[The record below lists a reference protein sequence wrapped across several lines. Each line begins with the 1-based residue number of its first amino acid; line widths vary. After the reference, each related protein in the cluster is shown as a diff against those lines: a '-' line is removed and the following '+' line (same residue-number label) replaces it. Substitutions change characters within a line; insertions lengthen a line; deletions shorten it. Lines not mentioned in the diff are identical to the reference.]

1 MFDDRQWNSAGV
13 RGGRREEASLFENAR
28 LHFFPAERVDQP
40 LHTRTEFVVAV
51 SGLIKDAQDRFHRGQ
66 QQLTRRKG
74 LQRQR
79 WMRIGT
85 QTASDKNSETCF
97 DLTVVADSFGG
108 DHADI
113 VEHRLAAVGGAAG
126 EVDLELAGHALRDW
140 IAEEVLE
147 RRFSPLGDVED
158 LVRAGSCE
166 VARLYVA
173 HGVATRF
180 ACRHPNRTQEAH
192 DFWDLVELGIVELDV
207 LPGRDVSP
215 AARVFLHEIGQHVEL
230 FGCHRP
236 VRDLDPHH
244 LVGFPLPLAVDAVG
258 EAEHPKDVFVDLA
271 CQVAVQHLFE
281 TLYVVFDRRIGY
293 GGNRSSLARGWC
305 RSEIGDGHED
315 SRGP

>member
-1 MFDDRQWNSAGV
+1 MGV
-13 RGGRREEASLFENAR
+13 GA
-28 LHFFPAERVDQP
+28 
-40 LHTRTEFVVAV
+40 
-51 SGLIKDAQDRFHRGQ
+51 
-66 QQLTRRKG
+66 
-74 LQRQR
+74 
-79 WMRIGT
+79 

-108 DHADI
+108 DYPHVI
-113 VEHRLAAVGGAAG
+113 EHRLATVGGAAR
-126 EVDLELAGHALRDW
+126 EVDLELAGHALGDW

-147 RRFSPLGDVED
+147 RRFSPLGDVEN
-158 LVRAGSCE
+158 LVWAGSCE

-173 HGVATRF
+173 YGVAARF

-192 DFWDLVELGIVELDV
+192 DFWDLVELGIVKLDV
-207 LPGRDVSP
+207 LPGGDVSP
-215 AARVFLHEIGQHVEL
+215 AARVLLDEIGQHVEL
-230 FGCHRP
+230 FGRHRP

-244 LVGFPLPLAVDAVG
+244 LVGFALPLTVDAVG

-293 GGNRSSLARGWC
+293 SGNRSSLARGWC